1 MQYNQTC
8 ESPPLCCL
16 MTLKKEIK
24 LVCLA
29 IPDREHYERE
39 SIVIPEKQ
47 TSRKQRYITITPRKQ
62 AKYVS
67 PPKRIVT
74 RKPKANPDK
83 WQKNVRKRLRQAG
96 SEYTDTKGKI
106 VEAREMKV
114 IDCNKCRFEYS
125 LNVDEDNRKRI
136 FQ

>member
-74 RKPKANPDK
+74 RKRKANPDK
-83 WQKNVRKRLRQAG
+83 WQKNLRKRLRQAG
-96 SEYTDTKGKI
+96 SEYTDTKGKT
-106 VEAREMKV
+106 VEAREMKD
-114 IDCNKCRFEYS
+114 ID
-125 LNVDEDNRKRI
+125 
-136 FQ
+136 